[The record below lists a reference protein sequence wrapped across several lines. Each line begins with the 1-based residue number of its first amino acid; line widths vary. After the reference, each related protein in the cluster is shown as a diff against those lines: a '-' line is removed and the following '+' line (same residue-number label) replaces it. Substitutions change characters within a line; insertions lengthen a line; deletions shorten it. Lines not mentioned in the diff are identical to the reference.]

1 MQLLDNGY
9 PVDVVYLDF
18 KKAFDTVLHQWLTKL
33 ASYGILSNVYNWIE
47 DFLSHRSQR
56 VRVGKGWS
64 TKADVL
70 SGIPQGNV
78 LGPILFTTFIN
89 DLPESVQSCC
99 KVFVGDTKIYMTRIA
114 TVLRERKTS
123 IEYKNSLTCGI
134 YTLIVT

>member
-1 MQLLDNGY
+1 M
-9 PVDVVYLDF
+9 
-18 KKAFDTVLHQWLTKL
+18 
-33 ASYGILSNVYNWIE
+33 SN
-47 DFLSHRSQR
+47 RSQR
-56 VRVGKGWS
+56 VRVGKDWS

-70 SGIPQGNV
+70 SGIPQGSV